1 MPHPLEKRLRDLI
14 TRADYRPLNKSEL
27 ARELDVPT
35 KDRAHL
41 RDLIRQFVDRGDLV
55 EARKG
60 KLLPR
65 QKAGNLIT
73 GLISFHP
80 KGHAFVVPDLANKE
94 NRQAGINLDDHPRFL
109 VPERFTGTAMHG
121 DRVAI
126 RLQKADPTH
135 PGSRGIKR
143 FREDDLTVEGRVENI
158 LERKNKSI
166 LGTYQKRNQFRYCIP
181 ENKLLPHTV
190 ELAPWDN
197 PDTPEPKHGEKI
209 VVAFD
214 DWKSP
219 RSKPRG
225 HVVEILGDGD
235 APGFDILSIIYQ
247 YQLPLEFPAD
257 VEAEAAAIPIHIPPD
272 EIAKREDWRDRFVFT
287 IDPEDA
293 RDYDD
298 ALCITPLENGQWE
311 LAVHIADVSHYVRP
325 GSALDREAL
334 RRGNS
339 TYLVD
344 RVIPMLPEKLSNGVC
359 SLVPR
364 EDRLTRA
371 AILTLDNTG
380 KVIASRFAAC
390 VIHSRLKLAYEEA
403 FERLK
408 PLLKNPGATSSDE
421 VTQHLFNA
429 WTLAAKVRKRR
440 FEHGALDLDFPEVRV
455 KLDPQGNPT
464 GFDRV
469 EYDESHQLIE
479 EFMLLANEAVA
490 TLTQKQQAPSLYRI
504 HEDPDADRLFEYR
517 ELVRLH
523 GFKVGDL
530 TVRDELQ
537 QLLKMIRGSAEE
549 QILKIGLLKSLK
561 RAAYHADCLGHYG
574 LAKANYTHFT
584 SPIRRYCDLIVHRV
598 LGNLMLKLNKNEEGG
613 VRAVNQANLPSY
625 AGILEAAQH
634 ISETERNSADA
645 ERDSV
650 KLKELEYLYRLSRAA
665 KPPKFKAVILE
676 ISRMGMFVEMSDF
689 FIKGVVKREDLPQNA
704 DWFLDLATQR
714 ITGRHPK
721 IEYRPSQEIEVEVA
735 RVDLEKKFVDFRV
748 AGSGGKSSK
757 SSPPSKRNGQRRDRR
772 RTQGKGRP
780 PKAKKKSSSRKNPS
794 KKHPSRSGDTK
805 TPGPN
810 KRRRRRRR

>member
-1 MPHPLEKRLRDLI
+1 MSHPLEKRLRDLI

-41 RDLIRQFVDRGDLV
+41 RDLIRQFIDRGDLI
-55 EARKG
+55 EGRKG

-65 QKAGNLIT
+65 QKAGNLLT

-80 KGHAFVVPDLANKE
+80 KGHAFVVPDLANKD

-109 VPERFTGTAMHG
+109 VPERFTNTAMHG

-126 RLQKADPTH
+126 RLHKTDPTH
-135 PGSRGIKR
+135 PTSRAIKR
-143 FREDDLTVEGRVENI
+143 FREDDLTVEGRVEKI

-166 LGTYQKRNQFRYCIP
+166 LGTYQKQKQFHYCIP
-181 ENKLLPHTV
+181 DNKLLPHTV
-190 ELAPWDN
+190 ELTPWDN
-197 PDTPEPKHGEKI
+197 PNALEPKHGEKI
-209 VVAFD
+209 VVSFD

-225 HVVEILGDGD
+225 HIVEVLGDGH

-247 YQLPLEFPAD
+247 YQLPLEFPTD
-257 VEAEAAAIPIHIPPD
+257 VIAEAQAIPDLIPPD

-298 ALCITPLENGQWE
+298 ALCITPLENGHWE

-344 RVIPMLPEKLSNGVC
+344 RVIPMLPEKLSNGLC

-371 AILTLDNTG
+371 AVLTLDQTG

-403 FERLK
+403 YERLK
-408 PLLKNPGATSSDE
+408 PILKNPRTTSSDE
-421 VTQHLFNA
+421 TTQHLFNA
-429 WTLAAKVRKRR
+429 WTLASKVRKRR
-440 FEHGALDLDFPEVRV
+440 FEHGALDLDFPEVQV
-455 KLDPQGNPT
+455 KLDPQGNPI
-464 GFDRV
+464 GFDRI

-490 TLTQKQQAPSLYRI
+490 TLTQKHQTPSLYRI

-523 GFKVGDL
+523 GFSVGDL

-537 QLLKMIRGSAEE
+537 HLLKMIRGSAEE

-561 RAAYHADCLGHYG
+561 RAAYHVDCLGHYG

-598 LGNLMLKLNKNEEGG
+598 LGNLMLKANQNKEGG
-613 VRAVNQANLPSY
+613 VEAITRSNLPTY
-625 AGILEAAQH
+625 AGTLETAQH

-645 ERDSV
+645 ERDST
-650 KLKELEYLYRLSRAA
+650 KLKELEYLYRLSRST
-665 KPPKFKAVILE
+665 KPPRFKAVILE
-676 ISRMGMFVEMSDF
+676 ISRMGMFVELSDF
-689 FIKGVVKREDLPQNA
+689 FIKGVVKREDLPPNA
-704 DWFLDLATQR
+704 DWLLDLATQR
-714 ITGRHPK
+714 IAGRHPK
-721 IEYRPSQEIEVEVA
+721 IEYRPSQEVEVEVA

-748 AGSGGKSSK
+748 VSESAPHPTSS
-757 SSPPSKRNGQRRDRR
+757 
-772 RTQGKGRP
+772 
-780 PKAKKKSSSRKNPS
+780 SSSRTDRHDQRRS
-794 KKHPSRSGDTK
+794 RRHPSGKNRAIRSTNASSSSKPAPRSHNRKK
-805 TPGPN
+805 TN
-810 KRRRRRRR
+810 AKNRRRRRR